1 MDHSLIVWLLVRKNF
16 HRGLVGFYL
25 YVLCVKRAGSTVDF
39 IVLQS
44 RFTYVL
50 DYILTSHY
58 VLRLLKVIELDQRK
72 HNKVVKCSVATM
84 GSLEKVVIFMRVER
98 DMLPTL

>member
-1 MDHSLIVWLLVRKNF
+1 M
-16 HRGLVGFYL
+16 GFYL
-25 YVLCVKRAGSTVDF
+25 YVLCVKRAGSTVNF

-44 RFTYVL
+44 RFTYVF

-58 VLRLLKVIELDQRK
+58 VLPLLKVIELDQRK
-72 HNKVVKCSVATM
+72 HNKVVKCSAATM
-84 GSLEKVVIFMRVER
+84 GSLEKVVIFTCIER